1 MADDPAHDPPRAPAL
16 APAPRAEA
24 GADDAARA
32 EARAASFRTG
42 FEGRR
47 LDGYRGL
54 PVFAA
59 PGLHEAAV
67 ALLRAALPPPARVLE
82 LGAGS
87 GAMAQRLADLGYA
100 PTASD
105 LFPGRFQP
113 HDPIPF
119 VAADLNGPFAAGLP
133 GDLEAVVALELVE
146 HLENPRH
153 FLRQVRALLPPG
165 GQLLLSTPNIAN
177 PVSQAMFLRT
187 GRFQWF
193 RDADYAE
200 QGHIT
205 PLSPWVLE
213 RALEEAGFA
222 IRAERAV
229 SSAFR
234 RPKGGGL
241 LARLLAP
248 LFWLLSGLPRSRRGE
263 LWLVR
268 AEAR

>member
-1 MADDPAHDPPRAPAL
+1 MRHDEASDTTTD
-16 APAPRAEA
+16 AEA
-24 GADDAARA
+24 GARA
-32 EARAASFRTG
+32 EARASSFRTA
-42 FEGRR
+42 FDGRR

-59 PGLHEAAV
+59 PGLHEAAA
-67 ALLRAALPPPARVLE
+67 ALLGGALPPPRRVLE

-100 PTASD
+100 VTASD
-105 LFPGRFQP
+105 LFAGSFRPL
-113 HDPIPF
+113 DPIDF
-119 VAADLNGPFAAGLP
+119 VTADLNGPFAAGLP

-153 FLRQVRALLPPG
+153 FLRQVRALLPAG

-193 RDADYAE
+193 RDVDYAE

-213 RALEEAGFA
+213 RALEEAGFV
-222 IRAERAV
+222 IREERAV